1 MGIKQCL
8 QHGYITW
15 VSSNTSK
22 GDRNIGKRDIRTVLD
37 VKQEAVYTRT
47 KRIKQHASIEV

>member
-22 GDRNIGKRDIRTVLD
+22 GDINIGKRDIRTVLD

-47 KRIKQHASIEV
+47 NRIKQHARIEV